1 MNEPDPQPPKEQ
13 AKRVGLHPAIV
24 IFGVI
29 IGLWLFIQAIIPKS
43 KDIHPPQGNE
53 TRSEQL
59 ALLLKEAESAPV
71 PSMKVTAHVQDM
83 NALSL
88 LVPQQTTDSQVVA
101 LLNHLKRSRRDGSL
115 ASQIPATTP
124 GNDLG
129 KFAVADIY
137 IFSDPKYAVP
147 EAIEI
152 LSVGAHAPGDFY
164 QSTIPYEIA
173 MEQVRGHYAVNLN
186 QKSHP
191 ERASLGF
198 GEQATGL
205 YSRRY
210 QPLF

>member
-1 MNEPDPQPPKEQ
+1 MNDSDPQEQ
-13 AKRVGLHPAIV
+13 GKRVGLHPAIV
-24 IFGVI
+24 LFGVI

-43 KDIHPPQGNE
+43 KNIQPPQGNE
-53 TRSEQL
+53 ARSEQL

-71 PSMKVTAHVQDM
+71 PSMKVTAHVQGM

-101 LLNHLKRSRRDGSL
+101 LLNHLRRSRRDGSL
-115 ASQIPATTP
+115 ASQLPATTP

-129 KFAVADIY
+129 EFAVADIY

-173 MEQVRGHYAVNLN
+173 MEQVRGHFAINLN
-186 QKSHP
+186 QKSHL
-191 ERASLGF
+191 EWASLGF
-198 GEQATGL
+198 GERETGL